1 MEARYEK
8 LETWENLPVHTISW
22 NQAVAIMRTGNQEI
36 ISANNSVTR
45 AHRESMRIYT
55 DLIPSASYYAYM
67 NRSLEDLTRS
77 WDSSSL
83 YSNFN
88 VNFFLPT
95 LTQLPYRVYSNKVT
109 AFSAV
114 KSVEAAEREAVSKLY
129 QMVRKREL
137 ALRLREL
144 ESAQPAEEG
153 AKQGLEAESVKGD
166 LEYYQAVAKVLGNAS
181 ARWNILPETMPRLQW
196 QDYRHRLDKLDSLV
210 VLKFVLDLERSRM
223 EQYSIA
229 LRYLPTLN
237 TSLYSPSLFSSS
249 GGTYQGTFLSSKDTK
264 INLSLSYSLDT
275 RLDVWTRFRDSQD
288 RYRLAQKKVEL
299 EMREHKSK
307 IDALKRSVDE
317 YENWKGYMAKRMEF
331 IRTTPAEDADSFLER
346 NKALADMRRELI
358 KQEQQAVDTEA
369 ALILEYGMPGLTP
382 MKFE

>member
-1 MEARYEK
+1 
-8 LETWENLPVHTISW
+8 
-22 NQAVAIMRTGNQEI
+22 
-36 ISANNSVTR
+36 
-45 AHRESMRIYT
+45 
-55 DLIPSASYYAYM
+55 
-67 NRSLEDLTRS
+67 
-77 WDSSSL
+77 
-83 YSNFN
+83 
-88 VNFFLPT
+88 
-95 LTQLPYRVYSNKVT
+95 
-109 AFSAV
+109 
-114 KSVEAAEREAVSKLY
+114 
-129 QMVRKREL
+129 
-137 ALRLREL
+137 
-144 ESAQPAEEG
+144 
-153 AKQGLEAESVKGD
+153 
-166 LEYYQAVAKVLGNAS
+166 
-181 ARWNILPETMPRLQW
+181 
-196 QDYRHRLDKLDSLV
+196 
-210 VLKFVLDLERSRM
+210 M

-275 RLDVWTRFRDSQD
+275 RLDVWTRFRDTQD

-331 IRTTPAEDADSFLER
+331 IRTTPAEDADSFLDR